1 MSAANTQEIEPMITD
16 RTAFAYAGIGARDTP
31 QHVMVSMRNAA
42 SAMAHQGVTLR
53 SGGADG
59 ADTAFEE
66 GCQSG
71 PKEIFLPW
79 PSFNQSKRTDTG
91 VKGQFPNRAL
101 EIAEHF
107 HPAWDRLSDPV
118 RTIMARNCYQL
129 LGGDLQSPS
138 LFVLCWT
145 PGGKVTGGTGQAL
158 RIASAFNI
166 PVFNLGNQD
175 IDDIA
180 EGVSELIKSW
190 NQEHIERIG
199 L

>member
-1 MSAANTQEIEPMITD
+1 MSAENIQETEPMITD
-16 RTAFAYAGIGARDTP
+16 KTVLAYAGIGARDTP
-31 QHVMVSMRNAA
+31 EHVMISMRNAA
-42 SAMAHQGVTLR
+42 SAMAGIGVTLR
-53 SGGADG
+53 SGGAEG

-79 PSFNQSKRTDTG
+79 PSFNKSKRSDTG
-91 VKGQFPNRAL
+91 VKGKYPGRAL
-101 EIAEHF
+101 EIAEQF
-107 HPAWDRLSDPV
+107 HPAWDRLSEPV
-118 RTIMARNCYQL
+118 RIIMARNCYQL

-145 PGGKVTGGTGQAL
+145 PGGKFTGGTGQAL
-158 RIASAFNI
+158 RIASAFSI

-175 IDDIA
+175 IESIDTDVMEIIEA
-180 EGVSELIKSW
+180 W
-190 NQEHIERIG
+190 NQEHMERIG